1 MVGISKPYS
10 DFLRLDLHIHTDKSK
25 ETKENDYKGNFSVQT
40 LYDKMTE
47 NHVGI
52 LSLTD
57 HNIINVEAYT
67 EYYGTY
73 TGEEDPL
80 LLIGV
85 EPVNSSY
92 SSTPS
97 E

>member
-10 DFLRLDLHIHTDKSK
+10 DFLKVDLHIHTDKSK

-57 HNIINVEAYT
+57 HNIFNVEAYT
-67 EYYGTY
+67 EYYVTY
-73 TGEEDPL
+73 TGEEDL
-80 LLIGV
+80 
-85 EPVNSSY
+85 SC
-92 SSTPS
+92 
-97 E
+97 